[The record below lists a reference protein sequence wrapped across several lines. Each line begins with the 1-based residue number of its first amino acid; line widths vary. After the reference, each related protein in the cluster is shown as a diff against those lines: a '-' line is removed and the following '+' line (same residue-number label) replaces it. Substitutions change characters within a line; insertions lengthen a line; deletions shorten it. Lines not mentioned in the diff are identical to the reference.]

1 MNGIINKKDVGEL
14 FEVLLPKEATT
25 QKTLP
30 GVDEVLNWKET
41 NDRRL
46 VINEIVTEELLFY
59 NQLIIQWNKEDFENN
74 LEVSQRK
81 PIRIYLNTYGG
92 NVDPAMSLSNLIQIS
107 KTPIY
112 IYNLGVCAS
121 AGVLIFLSG
130 HKRYALKGSKFLI
143 HEGEIGLSGQSTKVM
158 ENLEAIKQQEKEIE
172 NYIISKTNID
182 KKLYNKNRKKEW
194 WISSEAKDLGIVD
207 DIIEDIEETFK

>member
-1 MNGIINKKDVGEL
+1 MNRIINKKDVGEL
-14 FEVLLPKEATT
+14 FEVLLPKEA
-25 QKTLP
+25 QKQQTLP

-41 NDRRL
+41 NDRRI

-74 LEVSQRK
+74 LKVSQRK

-107 KTPIY
+107 KTPVY

>member
-14 FEVLLPKEATT
+14 FEVLLPKEA
-25 QKTLP
+25 QKQQALP

-41 NDRRL
+41 NDRRI

-107 KTPIY
+107 KTPVY

-143 HEGEIGLSGQSTKVM
+143 HEGEIGLSGQSKKVM
-158 ENLEAIKQQEKEIE
+158 ENFEAIKQQEKGIE

>member
-1 MNGIINKKDVGEL
+1 MNRIINKKDAGEL
-14 FEVLLPKEATT
+14 FEVLLPKEA
-25 QKTLP
+25 QKQQALP

-41 NDRRL
+41 NDRRI

-107 KTPIY
+107 KTPVY